1 NAVCDLLT
9 GALINLCRRGPGN
22 IHPLRALLMSQLLQI
37 DQPDHLVFVYCEGHG
52 FTAGNP
58 VRHETAVI
66 RFRTDSSASS
76 WSCHSDT
83 SVSFP
88 SYVENNIAHFSEK
101 CNSKLQSC
109 CNLHKKV
116 CVPHVRKHHFSRFYH
131 IFTP

>member
-1 NAVCDLLT
+1 
-9 GALINLCRRGPGN
+9 
-22 IHPLRALLMSQLLQI
+22 MSQLLQI

-58 VRHETAVI
+58 VRHKTAVI

-88 SYVENNIAHFSEK
+88 SYVENNITHFSEK
-101 CNSKLQSC
+101 SNSKLQSC
-109 CNLHKKV
+109 CNLLKKV
-116 CVPHVRKHHFSRFYH
+116 CFHMFRNIISVVFIIFSPLNT
-131 IFTP
+131 IS